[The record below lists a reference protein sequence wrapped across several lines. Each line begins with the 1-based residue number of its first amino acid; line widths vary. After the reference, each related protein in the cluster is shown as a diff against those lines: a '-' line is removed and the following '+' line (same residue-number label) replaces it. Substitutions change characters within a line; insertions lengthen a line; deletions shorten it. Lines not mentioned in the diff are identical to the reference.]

1 MASKNNP
8 GAFDCFGDAHPDEPL
23 FVLRSTDV
31 TAPFLVRAWQY
42 LRAGQIDLAMAEMVD
57 AAKALKVAGKKPKPL
72 SDPKLAEARA
82 CAVAMFD
89 WLHRAHPMSTD
100 PKPPAARTKC
110 YWCDGTGHSLGA
122 APDRGNPVCGK
133 CDGTGVLPTPPAT
146 PRTPPAEID
155 RLKALRDEFGEK
167 EAACKRAME
176 AAGSVQEIY
185 AAAAWHEL
193 YQQCACAVHRL
204 ILKLEGTNPHA

>member
-1 MASKNNP
+1 MS
-8 GAFDCFGDAHPDEPL
+8 
-23 FVLRSTDV
+23 
-31 TAPFLVRAWQY
+31 
-42 LRAGQIDLAMAEMVD
+42 
-57 AAKALKVAGKKPKPL
+57 
-72 SDPKLAEARA
+72 SDP
-82 CAVAMFD
+82 
-89 WLHRAHPMSTD
+89 T
-100 PKPPAARTKC
+100 PPAVPTKC

-185 AAAAWHEL
+185 AAADPQARRDQPPCL
-193 YQQCACAVHRL
+193 TPPRPLSSQ
-204 ILKLEGTNPHA
+204 INLKKPLK